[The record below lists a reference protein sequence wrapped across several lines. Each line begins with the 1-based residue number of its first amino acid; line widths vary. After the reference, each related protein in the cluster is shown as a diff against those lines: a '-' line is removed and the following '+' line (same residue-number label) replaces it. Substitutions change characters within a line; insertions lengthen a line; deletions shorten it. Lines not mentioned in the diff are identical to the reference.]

1 MDDAFAMDVLET
13 MASMLEVLVA
23 RIEVLEKKLNEVC
36 SCKQWENNHHPDF
49 VIQTDSEIMPQG

>member
-1 MDDAFAMDVLET
+1 MDDAFVMDVLET
-13 MASMLEVLVA
+13 MASMLD

-36 SCKQWENNHHPDF
+36 SCKQWENNYRPAF